1 VVKTLIPRVATMKGE
16 HGEMGMLMNG
26 DYGMER
32 ETGFPNSRCLRVSPL
47 VVVLGSKG
55 TVVLQANAIVPG
67 ESKQSLLE
75 VEGYESQLV
84 IKQNYMKHHQQ
95 RGRTVDIGV
104 GEDIQRRQKCIRYG
118 PNRRESRRRGGYG
131 FMNHARLLL

>member
-16 HGEMGMLMNG
+16 HGEMGVLMDG
-26 DYGMER
+26 DDGMAR

-55 TVVLQANAIVPG
+55 TVVLQANTIVPG
-67 ESKQSLLE
+67 EGKQSLLE

-95 RGRTVDIGV
+95 RGRTVDIG
-104 GEDIQRRQKCIRYG
+104 GGRRYTEKTKVY
-118 PNRRESRRRGGYG
+118 
-131 FMNHARLLL
+131 